1 MSGLSQPQATHH
13 RGRKPHTLFT
23 LALFLIGLLSGSQ
36 LFQAILTKGLVAA
49 APPTGFQNQLWIVGL
64 NEPTSLTFTP
74 DGRMLITER
83 DGTIHVAQPGAT
95 QVDPTPF
102 HQITNINTDQGE
114 RGLVG
119 LVLDPNFA
127 SNGYYYIFYTANSP
141 LRDRVSRFT
150 ASGNT
155 TLPGSEVQ
163 LWQDNVDAGLWHHGG
178 DIDFGPDGKLYIAT
192 GDHYDTG
199 SGAANAAQRLNSY
212 RGKMLRI
219 NPDGTIP
226 TDNPF
231 YDGAG
236 PNLDAIWA
244 RGLRN
249 PFRFIFN
256 PFNGAMIISDNGDN
270 HGAALE
276 EVNQG
281 VAGANYGW
289 PFCGGSCGTT
299 GLTDPIFE
307 YSHNGRDA
315 SIIGGPVYNGAQF
328 PASYQ
333 GVYFYADYVQN
344 WIRYL
349 TFDGNGDVTGSHY
362 FEPPD
367 GTEDGPYGEIVDLKI
382 GPEGALYYVDFGVP
396 FVGTPQPG
404 AIRRISYTSSN
415 QPPTITQA
423 NANPTNGPGPNLLVN
438 FTGAA
443 ADPENDPLTYTWNFG
458 DGQIAN
464 TANASHT
471 YVGRGRYSARLI
483 VSDGTNQ
490 TISDPI
496 IITVGNVPVAN
507 ITAPI
512 DGLLFRAGQ
521 EINFSGTASDP
532 DAPPTPAM
540 FTWTVVLH
548 HESHIH
554 PAAGPFSGVTFGSF
568 TIPVDG
574 HDFFSNNYYEIALTV
589 TDADGLQGS
598 DSVFIYPDRVNL
610 TFTTSPPSLRLN
622 FDQYANVLT
631 PFSYDTLIG
640 FHHIAEAPLTQMNA
654 GALYEFVCWSDGGA
668 AAHTVTV
675 PANNRT
681 YTALYQTIPTPTP
694 TATPPPG
701 SAHALAFDGV
711 DDLVR
716 ANAVPGTGPLT
727 VEAWIRP
734 ANSNDSGL
742 LVVAADANAGWSLEL
757 NNGLLTFWL
766 YTNLGWQNS
775 QHPTLLLAD
784 QWAHVAAT
792 YQSGTAYTFV
802 NGVPSAAA
810 NVGTL
815 TQGSILNFGGLD
827 GFAFYEGD
835 IDDVRLSGNA
845 RYSGNF
851 TPPARPLALDGST
864 TGLWRFNE
872 GTGQTANDLS
882 PAANHAT
889 LGTAPTPDP
898 ADPSWLGVSEGA
910 AALPLANLITPCNP
924 NLYLPLITRP

>member
-1 MSGLSQPQATHH
+1 MPYTHQSTRMK
-13 RGRKPHTLFT
+13 RGRNPHPLFIFI
-23 LALFLIGLLSGSQ
+23 LFLIGLLSGSQ
-36 LFQAILTKGLVAA
+36 LFQSILTKAAVAA

-64 NEPTSLTFTP
+64 NEPTTLTFTP

-83 DGTIHVAQPGAT
+83 DGTIYVAQPGAT

-127 SNGYYYIFYTANSP
+127 SNGYYYVFYTVNSP

-150 ASGNT
+150 ASGNS

-163 LWQDNVDAGLWHHGG
+163 LWQDNTDAGLWHHGG
-178 DIDFGPDGKLYIAT
+178 DIDFGPDDKLYIAT

-236 PNLDAIWA
+236 PNLDEIWA

-249 PFRFIFN
+249 PFRFTFN
-256 PFNGAMIISDNGDN
+256 PFNDEMIISDNGDN

-276 EVNQG
+276 EVNRG
-281 VAGANYGW
+281 SAGANYGW
-289 PFCGGSCGTT
+289 PLCGGSCGTT

-328 PASYQ
+328 PVSYQ

-367 GTEDGPYGEIVDLKI
+367 STEDGPYGEIVDLKI

-423 NANPTNGPGPNLLVN
+423 SANPTNGPGPNLLVN

-458 DGQIAN
+458 DGQTANSAN
-464 TANASHT
+464 TSHT
-471 YVGRGRYSARLI
+471 YMGRGRYSARLI
-483 VSDGTNQ
+483 VSDGPNQ

-507 ITAPI
+507 ITAPT
-512 DGLLFRAGQ
+512 DGLLFQAGQ

-554 PAAGPFSGVTFGSF
+554 PAAGPFSGVTSGSF
-568 TIPVDG
+568 TIPIDG

-589 TDADGLQGS
+589 TDVDGLQGS

-610 TFTTSPPSLRLN
+610 TFTTAPSGLRLN
-622 FDQYANVLT
+622 FDQYANVLA

-640 FHHIAEAPLTQMNA
+640 FHHNVEAPLTQMA
-654 GALYEFVCWSDGGA
+654 GGALYEFVCWSDGGA

-675 PANNRT
+675 PANSRT
-681 YTALYQTIPTPTP
+681 YTALYRTIPTPTP

-701 SAHALAFDGV
+701 SPHALSFDGV
-711 DDLVR
+711 DDLAR

-775 QHPTLLLAD
+775 QHPTPLLAD

-792 YQSGTAYTFV
+792 YQGSTATTFV

-815 TQGSILNFGGLD
+815 TQGSILNFGGLA
-827 GFAFYEGD
+827 GYAFYAGD
-835 IDDVRLSGNA
+835 LDDVRLSGNV

-851 TPPARPLALDGST
+851 TPPVRPLALDGNT

-882 PAANHAT
+882 PAANHAV

-898 ADPSWLGVSEGA
+898 ADPGWLGVSEGA
-910 AALPLANLITPCNP
+910 AALPFTNLITPCNP
-924 NLYLPLITRP
+924 NLYLPLVVRP